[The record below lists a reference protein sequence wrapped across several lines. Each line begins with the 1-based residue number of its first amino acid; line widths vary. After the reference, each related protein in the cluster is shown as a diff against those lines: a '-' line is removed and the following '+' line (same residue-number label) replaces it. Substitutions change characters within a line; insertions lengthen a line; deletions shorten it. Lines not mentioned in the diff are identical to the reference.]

1 MSRSIQE
8 QIKAAEDLM
17 NSLPPQAKAALE
29 AKHADYARRK
39 AQEVAAELARRETEA
54 LRLYRPTEIQDR
66 YHKCTTKEVLFQA
79 GNQVGK
85 SLAGFAEIARAVLG
99 QDPYNKYP
107 KEDGNCAIVG
117 YKERHIGMVIHK
129 YLFRPG
135 AFNIIRDAET
145 NQWRVWRPWVPQD
158 MARSKEKV
166 PAPPLIPD
174 RFIKDIAWKDKAK
187 NVFYKVELTT
197 GWTIY
202 AFSSTAKPDQGFQ
215 LDLAHIDEDIINE
228 NWYSE
233 LVARLS
239 IRNGKLRWT
248 ALPHNENDALN
259 RVAERGQDEADD
271 HARGGPEPTTVVI
284 RATIYDNPFMP
295 TEARE
300 ANIKLWKSKGED
312 EYRKRALGELVTD
325 TIRMYPSFGRY
336 THSIQGYKGKLGG
349 LFDEYLK
356 TRQLSHNWPR
366 SAIVDPGHHTCA
378 VLFIA
383 TIKSEH
389 GEFQLCY
396 DELYMHQCDARMFGA
411 NFSIKYQGHWFQ
423 RFIIDSHGGAIT
435 SMDTGVTP
443 QEAYERELLA
453 KNITCQETGSRFE
466 RGCDQIAYREN
477 ELRLWLGMK
486 ACGVPTILYDFETCP
501 NFEREMTRF
510 KKLKIRDEVIDKGN
524 RQANTHLVECCEYA
538 AAHGLP
544 YVEPPKHRKDLTPA
558 QRWIQNFKD
567 RQRLKAAKSRTFGRG
582 RQVSLGPQGARSDS

>member
-1 MSRSIQE
+1 MSEIEDRIRL
-8 QIKAAEDLM
+8 AEELM
-17 NSLPPQAKAALE
+17 NSLPPETKAALE
-29 AKHADYARRK
+29 ENRAEFAKRK
-39 AQEVAAELARRETEA
+39 AHQVAAELARRETEA

-66 YHKCTTKEVLFQA
+66 YHKCTAKECLFQA

-107 KEDGNCAIVG
+107 KTNGICAIVG
-117 YKERHIGMVIHK
+117 YKERHVGMVIHK

-135 AFNIIRDAET
+135 AFSIIRDLET

-158 MARSKEKV
+158 AARAKEKV
-166 PAPPLIPD
+166 PAPPLIPE
-174 RFIKDIAWKDKAK
+174 RFVENIAWKDKAK

-202 AFSSTAKPDQGFQ
+202 AFGSTAKPDQGFQ

-228 NWYSE
+228 NWYAE

-259 RVAERGQDEADD
+259 RVAERGQDEAED
-271 HARGGPEPTTVVI
+271 HERGGPEPTTVVI

-295 TEARE
+295 AEARE

-325 TIRMYPSFGRY
+325 TIRMYPTFSRY
-336 THSIQGYKGKLGG
+336 THSIQGYKGKLDGI
-349 LFDEYLK
+349 FDDYLADK
-356 TRQLSHNWPR
+356 RLPNHWCR

-383 TIKSEH
+383 TFTTPF
-389 GEFQLCY
+389 GEFHLAY
-396 DELYMHQCDARMFGA
+396 DELYLHQCDAKMFGD
-411 NFSIKYQGHWFQ
+411 NFAMKSKNAWFQ

-435 SMDTGVTP
+435 SMDTGVSP

-453 KNITCQETGSRFE
+453 REIRCQETGSRFE

-477 ELRLWLGMK
+477 ELRLWLNMK
-486 ACGVPTILYDFETCP
+486 NCGVPTILYDLDMCP

-510 KKLKIRDEVIDKGN
+510 KKIKIKDEVIDKGN
-524 RQANTHLVECCEYA
+524 RKANTHLVDCAEYA

-544 YVEPPKHRKDLTPA
+544 YCEPPKMRKDLTPA
-558 QRWIQNFKD
+558 QRWIQSFKE
-567 RQRLKAAKSRTFGRG
+567 RQRLKAAKSRMFSRG
-582 RQVSLGPQGARSDS
+582 RSINLGPQGVRSGS